1 MSIRAFWNSLKEGIQ
16 GIVRHPLVTI
26 ASVSTILL
34 MLLLMSVFFIF
45 SANARFIMKKVG
57 QQPPIEVYMKLGC
70 TQEQMDLLVN
80 YLNENKPEKIK
91 SFDGLSPEDNYTRFR
106 KELGDSA
113 SILDD
118 FDYNTYLPFTVMVQL
133 TDPGYA
139 DDVVMHLNAIPGVE
153 KVMQESNVMKFLTR
167 ATHTVNIAI
176 VVAFTVLFLISL
188 FIISNMV
195 RISVYSRSTE
205 IAIMKFVGATN
216 GYIRLPYI
224 VEGALVGLVSALC
237 AWGITYFAYRA
248 IYGRA
253 MRSVD
258 PSSLYALLP
267 MRSLSLSVLILCL
280 CSGMVIGAVGSG
292 IAVRKYVKV

>member
-1 MSIRAFWNSLKEGIQ
+1 MSIRTFWNSFKEGVQ
-16 GIVRHPLVTI
+16 GIIRHPLVTI

-45 SANARFIMKKVG
+45 SANARFVMKKVG

-70 TQEQMDLLVN
+70 TQEQMDLLVK
-80 YLNENKPEKIK
+80 YMEENPDKIK
-91 SFDGLSPEDNYTRFR
+91 SYDGLSPEANYNRFR

-118 FDYNTYLPFTVMVQL
+118 FDYNTYMPYTILIQL
-133 TDPGYA
+133 TDPSYA
-139 DDVVMHLNAIPGVE
+139 DDVVMHIQAIPGIE

-167 ATHTVNIAI
+167 ATKTVNIATVI
-176 VVAFTVLFLISL
+176 AFTVLFIISL

-216 GYIRLPYI
+216 GYIRLPYV
-224 VEGALVGLVSALC
+224 VEGALVGMVSALC
-237 AWGITYFAYRA
+237 AWGITYFAYSA
-248 IYGRA
+248 IYKRA

-258 PSSLYALLP
+258 PSSIYALLP
-267 MRSLSLSVLILCL
+267 MKNLTLSVLILCL
-280 CSGMVIGAVGSG
+280 ACGVIIGSVGSG

>member
-1 MSIRAFWNSLKEGIQ
+1 MSIRAFWNSIKEGFQ
-16 GIVRHPLVTI
+16 GIIRHPLVTI
-26 ASVSTILL
+26 ASISTILL

-45 SANARFIMKKVG
+45 SANARYVMKKVG

-70 TQEQMDLLVN
+70 TQDQLDLLQEYLKTNPQQIKEYHGLTPEQN
-80 YLNENKPEKIK
+80 YN
-91 SFDGLSPEDNYTRFR
+91 RFR

-118 FDYNTYLPFTVMVQL
+118 FDYNTYLPYTVTVQL
-133 TDPGYA
+133 TDPAYA
-139 DDVVMHLNAIPGVE
+139 DEVVMRIKAIPGIE

-167 ATHTVNIAI
+167 ATKTVNITTF
-176 VVAFTVLFLISL
+176 VAFVVLFLISL

-224 VEGALVGLVSALC
+224 VEGAIVGLVSALC
-237 AWGITYFAYRA
+237 AWGITHFAYSA
-248 IYGRA
+248 IYKKA
-253 MRSVD
+253 MLNVVPTSI
-258 PSSLYALLP
+258 YAILP
-267 MRSLSLSVLILCL
+267 MRSLSLSILLLCL
-280 CSGMVIGAVGSG
+280 ACGVIIGSIGSG

>member
-1 MSIRAFWNSLKEGIQ
+1 MSIRTFWNSFKEGVQ
-16 GIVRHPLVTI
+16 GIIRHPLVTI
-26 ASVSTILL
+26 ASISTILL

-45 SANARFIMKKVG
+45 SANARFVMKKVG

-70 TQEQMDLLVN
+70 TQEQMDLLVK
-80 YLNENKPEKIK
+80 YMEENPDKIK
-91 SFDGLSPEDNYTRFR
+91 SYDGLSPEANYNRFR

-118 FDYNTYLPFTVMVQL
+118 FDYNTYMPYTVLIQL
-133 TDPGYA
+133 TDPSYA
-139 DDVVMHLNAIPGVE
+139 DDVVMHIQAIPGIE

-167 ATHTVNIAI
+167 ATKTVNIATVI
-176 VVAFTVLFLISL
+176 AFTVLFIISL

-216 GYIRLPYI
+216 GYIRLPYV
-224 VEGALVGLVSALC
+224 VEGALVGMVSALC
-237 AWGITYFAYRA
+237 AWGITYFAYSA
-248 IYGRA
+248 IYKRA

-258 PSSLYALLP
+258 PSSIYALLP
-267 MRSLSLSVLILCL
+267 MKNLTLSVLILCL
-280 CSGMVIGAVGSG
+280 ACGVIIGSVGSG

>member
-1 MSIRAFWNSLKEGIQ
+1 
-16 GIVRHPLVTI
+16 
-26 ASVSTILL
+26 
-34 MLLLMSVFFIF
+34 
-45 SANARFIMKKVG
+45 
-57 QQPPIEVYMKLGC
+57 
-70 TQEQMDLLVN
+70 
-80 YLNENKPEKIK
+80 
-91 SFDGLSPEDNYTRFR
+91 
-106 KELGDSA
+106 
-113 SILDD
+113 
-118 FDYNTYLPFTVMVQL
+118 
-133 TDPGYA
+133 
-139 DDVVMHLNAIPGVE
+139 
-153 KVMQESNVMKFLTR
+153 MKFLTR
-167 ATHTVNIAI
+167 ATHTVNIAT

-237 AWGITYFAYRA
+237 AWGITYFSYRA

>member
-1 MSIRAFWNSLKEGIQ
+1 MSIRAFWNSIKEGFQ
-16 GIVRHPLVTI
+16 GIIRHPLVTI
-26 ASVSTILL
+26 ASISTILL

-45 SANARFIMKKVG
+45 SANARYVMKKVG

-70 TQEQMDLLVN
+70 TQDQLDMLQEYLKTNPQQIKEYHGLTPEQN
-80 YLNENKPEKIK
+80 YN
-91 SFDGLSPEDNYTRFR
+91 RFR

-118 FDYNTYLPFTVMVQL
+118 FDYNTYLPYTVTVQL
-133 TDPGYA
+133 TDPAYA
-139 DDVVMHLNAIPGVE
+139 DEVVMRIKAIPGIE

-167 ATHTVNIAI
+167 ATKTVNITTF
-176 VVAFTVLFLISL
+176 VAFVVLFLISL

-224 VEGALVGLVSALC
+224 VEGAIVGLVSALC
-237 AWGITYFAYRA
+237 AWGITHFAYSA
-248 IYGRA
+248 IYKKA
-253 MRSVD
+253 MLNVVPTSI
-258 PSSLYALLP
+258 YAILP
-267 MRSLSLSVLILCL
+267 MRSLSLSILLLCL
-280 CSGMVIGAVGSG
+280 ACGVIIGSIGSG

>member
-1 MSIRAFWNSLKEGIQ
+1 MSIRALWNSFKEGFQ
-16 GIVRHPLVTI
+16 GIIRHPLVTV
-26 ASVSTILL
+26 ASITTILL

-45 SANARFIMKKVG
+45 SANARFVMKKVG

-70 TQEQMDLLVN
+70 TQEQMDMLVS
-80 YLNENKPEKIK
+80 YLQSNPQQIK
-91 SFDGLSPEDNYTRFR
+91 EYHGLSPEENYNRFR

-118 FDYNTYLPFTVMVQL
+118 FDYNTYLPYTVTVQL
-133 TDPGYA
+133 TDPSYA
-139 DDVVMHLNAIPGVE
+139 DEVVMRIRAIPGIE

-167 ATHTVNIAI
+167 ATRTVNITTVI
-176 VVAFTVLFLISL
+176 AFTVLFLISL

-224 VEGALVGLVSALC
+224 VEGAIVGLVSALC
-237 AWGITYFAYRA
+237 AWGITYFAYDALYQKAMKNVAPTSIYA
-248 IYGRA
+248 I
-253 MRSVD
+253 
-258 PSSLYALLP
+258 LP
-267 MRSLSLSVLILCL
+267 MKNLSLSVLILCL
-280 CSGMVIGAVGSG
+280 ACGVIIGSIGSG

>member
-1 MSIRAFWNSLKEGIQ
+1 MSLRAFWNSLKEGIQ
-16 GIVRHPLVTI
+16 GIIRHPLVTV
-26 ASVSTILL
+26 ASISTILL

-70 TQEQMDLLVN
+70 TQEQLDMLVS
-80 YLNENKPEKIK
+80 YMENNPQMIK
-91 SFDGLSPEDNYTRFR
+91 EYHGLSPEQNYNRFR

-118 FDYNTYLPFTVMVQL
+118 FDYNTYLPYTVTVQL
-133 TDPGYA
+133 TDPSYA
-139 DDVVMHLNAIPGVE
+139 DEVAMRIQGIPGIE

-167 ATHTVNIAI
+167 ATRTVNVATVI
-176 VVAFTVLFLISL
+176 AFTVLLLIAL

-195 RISVYSRSTE
+195 RISVYSRSAE

-216 GYIRLPYI
+216 GYIRLPYV
-224 VEGALVGLVSALC
+224 VEGALVGMVSALC
-237 AWGITYFAYRA
+237 AWGITHFAYSEL
-248 IYGRA
+248 YKRA
-253 MRSVD
+253 MKDVVST
-258 PSSLYALLP
+258 SIYAILP
-267 MRSLSLSVLILCL
+267 MKSLSVSVLVLCL
-280 CSGMVIGAVGSG
+280 ACGVIIGSVGSG

>member
-70 TQEQMDLLVN
+70 TQEQMDMLVD
-80 YLNENKPEKIK
+80 YLQGNPQIK
-91 SFDGLSPEDNYTRFR
+91 GYQGLSPEQNYERFR
-106 KELGDSA
+106 KDLGDSA

-118 FDYNTYLPFTVMVQL
+118 FDYNTYLPYTVTVQL
-133 TDPGYA
+133 TDPAYA
-139 DDVVMHLNAIPGVE
+139 DEVVMRLKAIPGIE
-153 KVMQESNVMKFLTR
+153 KVMQESHVMKFLTS
-167 ATHTVNIAI
+167 ATKTVNVAT
-176 VVAFTVLFLISL
+176 VVSFIVLFVISL

-195 RISVYSRSTE
+195 RISVYSRATE

-216 GYIRLPYI
+216 GYIRLPYV
-224 VEGALVGLVSALC
+224 VEGALVGMVSALC
-237 AWGITYFAYRA
+237 AWGITHAAYSA
-248 IYGRA
+248 IYKRA
-253 MRSVD
+253 MRNVD
-258 PSSLYALLP
+258 PSSIYSILT
-267 MRSLSLSVLILCL
+267 MKSLSLSVLILCL
-280 CSGMVIGAVGSG
+280 ASGVIIGSIGSG

>member
-1 MSIRAFWNSLKEGIQ
+1 MSIRAFWNSLKEGFQ
-16 GIVRHPLVTI
+16 GIIRHPLVTI
-26 ASVSTILL
+26 ASISTILL

-45 SANARFIMKKVG
+45 SANARYVMKKVG

-70 TQEQMDLLVN
+70 TQDQLDLLQEYLKTNPQQIKEYHGLTPEQN
-80 YLNENKPEKIK
+80 YN
-91 SFDGLSPEDNYTRFR
+91 RFR

-118 FDYNTYLPFTVMVQL
+118 FDYNTYLPYTVTVQL
-133 TDPGYA
+133 TDPAYA
-139 DDVVMHLNAIPGVE
+139 DEVVMRIKAIPGIE

-167 ATHTVNIAI
+167 ATKTVNITTF
-176 VVAFTVLFLISL
+176 VAFVVLFLISL

-224 VEGALVGLVSALC
+224 VEGAIVGLVSALC
-237 AWGITYFAYRA
+237 AWGITHFAYSA
-248 IYGRA
+248 IYKNA
-253 MRSVD
+253 MLNVVPTSI
-258 PSSLYALLP
+258 YAILP
-267 MRSLSLSVLILCL
+267 MRSLSLSILLLCL
-280 CSGMVIGAVGSG
+280 ACGVIIGSIGSG

>member
-1 MSIRAFWNSLKEGIQ
+1 MSIRAFWNSLKEGFQ
-16 GIVRHPLVTI
+16 GIIRHPLVTI
-26 ASVSTILL
+26 ASISTILL

-45 SANARFIMKKVG
+45 SANARYVMKKVG

-70 TQEQMDLLVN
+70 TQDQLDMLQEYLKTNPQQIKEYHGLTPEQN
-80 YLNENKPEKIK
+80 YN
-91 SFDGLSPEDNYTRFR
+91 RFR

-118 FDYNTYLPFTVMVQL
+118 FDYNTYLPYTVTVQL
-133 TDPGYA
+133 TDPAYA
-139 DDVVMHLNAIPGVE
+139 DEVVMRIKAIPGIE

-167 ATHTVNIAI
+167 ATRTVNITTF
-176 VVAFTVLFLISL
+176 VAFVVLFLISL

-224 VEGALVGLVSALC
+224 VEGAIVGLVSALC
-237 AWGITYFAYRA
+237 AWGITHFAYSA
-248 IYGRA
+248 IYKKA
-253 MRSVD
+253 MLNVVPTSI
-258 PSSLYALLP
+258 YAILP
-267 MRSLSLSVLILCL
+267 MRSLSLSILLLCL
-280 CSGMVIGAVGSG
+280 ACGVIIGSIGSG

>member
-1 MSIRAFWNSLKEGIQ
+1 MSFRALKNSFKEGLQ
-16 GIVRHPLVTI
+16 GIVRHPLVTV
-26 ASVSTILL
+26 ASITTILL

-45 SANARFIMKKVG
+45 SANARFVMKKVG

-70 TQEQMDLLVN
+70 TQDEMDMVVS
-80 YLNENKPEKIK
+80 YLQSAPDKIK
-91 SFDGLSPEDNYTRFR
+91 GYRGFSPEQNYTRFR
-106 KELGDSA
+106 TELGDSA

-118 FDYNTYLPFTVMVQL
+118 FDYNNYLPYTITIQL
-133 TDPGYA
+133 TDPGHA
-139 DDVVMHLNAIPGVE
+139 DEVVMRLRAIPGIE

-167 ATHTVNIAI
+167 ATKTVNIAT
-176 VVAFTVLFLISL
+176 VVAFAVLFLISL

-224 VEGALVGLVSALC
+224 VEGAIVGCVSALC
-237 AWGITYFAYRA
+237 AWGITYLAYTK
-248 IYGRA
+248 IYERA
-253 MRSVD
+253 MKNVLTTSV
-258 PSSLYALLP
+258 YALLP
-267 MRSLSLSVLILCL
+267 MRSLSVSVLILCL
-280 CSGMVIGAVGSG
+280 ASGIIIGSVGSG

>member
-1 MSIRAFWNSLKEGIQ
+1 MSLRALKNSFKEGLQ
-16 GIVRHPLVTI
+16 GIVRHPLVTV
-26 ASVSTILL
+26 ASITTILL

-45 SANARFIMKKVG
+45 SANARFVMKKVG

-70 TQEQMDLLVN
+70 TQDEMDMVVS
-80 YLNENKPEKIK
+80 YLQSAPDKIK
-91 SFDGLSPEDNYTRFR
+91 GYRGFSPEQNYTRFR
-106 KELGDSA
+106 TELGDSA

-118 FDYNTYLPFTVMVQL
+118 FDYNNYLPYTITIQL
-133 TDPGYA
+133 TDPGHA
-139 DDVVMHLNAIPGVE
+139 DEVVMRLRAIPGIE

-167 ATHTVNIAI
+167 ATKTVNIAT
-176 VVAFTVLFLISL
+176 VVAFAVLFLISL

-224 VEGALVGLVSALC
+224 VEGAIVGCVSALC
-237 AWGITYFAYRA
+237 AWGITYLAYTK
-248 IYGRA
+248 IYERA
-253 MRSVD
+253 MKNVLTTSV
-258 PSSLYALLP
+258 YALLP
-267 MRSLSLSVLILCL
+267 MRSLSVSVLILCL
-280 CSGMVIGAVGSG
+280 ASGIIIGSVGSG

>member
-1 MSIRAFWNSLKEGIQ
+1 MSIRTFWNSFKEGVQ
-16 GIVRHPLVTI
+16 GIIRHPLVTI

-45 SANARFIMKKVG
+45 SANARFVMKKVG

-70 TQEQMDLLVN
+70 TQEQMDLLVK
-80 YLNENKPEKIK
+80 YMEENPDKIK
-91 SFDGLSPEDNYTRFR
+91 SYDGLSPEANYNRFR

-118 FDYNTYLPFTVMVQL
+118 FDYNTYMPYTILIQL
-133 TDPGYA
+133 TDPSYA
-139 DDVVMHLNAIPGVE
+139 DDVVMHIQAIPGIE

-167 ATHTVNIAI
+167 ATKTVNIATVI
-176 VVAFTVLFLISL
+176 AFTVLFIISL

-216 GYIRLPYI
+216 GYIRLPYV
-224 VEGALVGLVSALC
+224 VEGALVGMVSALC
-237 AWGITYFAYRA
+237 AWGITYFAYSA
-248 IYGRA
+248 IYKRA

-258 PSSLYALLP
+258 PSSIYALLP
-267 MRSLSLSVLILCL
+267 MKNLALSVLILCL
-280 CSGMVIGAVGSG
+280 ACGVIIGSVGSG

>member
-1 MSIRAFWNSLKEGIQ
+1 MSIRTFWNSFKEGVQ
-16 GIVRHPLVTI
+16 GIIRHPLVTI
-26 ASVSTILL
+26 ASISTILL

-45 SANARFIMKKVG
+45 SANARFVMKKVG

-70 TQEQMDLLVN
+70 TQEQMDLLVK
-80 YLNENKPEKIK
+80 YMEENPDKIK
-91 SFDGLSPEDNYTRFR
+91 SYDGLSPEANYNRFR

-118 FDYNTYLPFTVMVQL
+118 FDYNTYMPYTILIQL
-133 TDPGYA
+133 TDPSYA
-139 DDVVMHLNAIPGVE
+139 DAVVMHIQAIPGIE

-167 ATHTVNIAI
+167 ATKTVNIATVI
-176 VVAFTVLFLISL
+176 AFTVLFIISL

-216 GYIRLPYI
+216 GYIRLPYV
-224 VEGALVGLVSALC
+224 VEGALVGMVSALC
-237 AWGITYFAYRA
+237 AWGITYFAYSA
-248 IYGRA
+248 IYKRA

-258 PSSLYALLP
+258 PSSIYALLP
-267 MRSLSLSVLILCL
+267 MKNLTLSVLILCL
-280 CSGMVIGAVGSG
+280 ACGVIIGSVGSG

>member
-1 MSIRAFWNSLKEGIQ
+1 MSFRALKNSFKEGLQ
-16 GIVRHPLVTI
+16 GIVRHPLVTV
-26 ASVSTILL
+26 ASITTILL

-45 SANARFIMKKVG
+45 SANARYIMKKVG

-70 TQEQMDLLVN
+70 TQEQMDMVVS
-80 YLNENKPEKIK
+80 YLQ
-91 SFDGLSPEDNYTRFR
+91 SSPEMIKGYRGFSPEQNYTRFR
-106 KELGDSA
+106 TELGDSA

-118 FDYNTYLPFTVMVQL
+118 FDYNNYLPYTITIQL

-139 DDVVMHLNAIPGVE
+139 DEVVLRLRAIPGIE

-167 ATHTVNIAI
+167 ATKTVNIAT
-176 VVAFTVLFLISL
+176 VVAFAVLFLISL

-224 VEGALVGLVSALC
+224 VEGAIVGTVSALC
-237 AWGITYFAYRA
+237 AWGITYLAYTE
-248 IYGRA
+248 I
-253 MRSVD
+253 
-258 PSSLYALLP
+258 
-267 MRSLSLSVLILCL
+267 
-280 CSGMVIGAVGSG
+280 
-292 IAVRKYVKV
+292 

>member
-1 MSIRAFWNSLKEGIQ
+1 MSFRALKNSFKEGIQ
-16 GIVRHPLVTI
+16 GIVRHPLVTV
-26 ASVSTILL
+26 ASITTILL

-45 SANARFIMKKVG
+45 SANARYIMKKVG

-70 TQEQMDLLVN
+70 NQEQMDSVIN
-80 YLNENKPEKIK
+80 YLRSVPNEVV
-91 SFDGLSPEDNYTRFR
+91 GYHALSPEENYNRFR
-106 KELGDSA
+106 EELGDSA
-113 SILDD
+113 SILDE
-118 FDYNTYLPFTVMVQL
+118 FDYNTYLPYTVTVQL

-139 DDVVMHLNAIPGVE
+139 DEVVMRLQAIPGVE

-167 ATHTVNIAI
+167 ATHTVNIAT
-176 VVAFTVLFLISL
+176 VVAFAVLFLISL

-237 AWGITYFAYRA
+237 AWGITYFAYNA
-248 IYGRA
+248 LFEKA
-253 MRSVD
+253 MKNVAG
-258 PSSLYALLP
+258 SSLYALLP
-267 MRSLSLSVLILCL
+267 MQNLSVSILILCL
-280 CSGMVIGAVGSG
+280 ACGIIIGSIGSG